1 MGESGSEM
9 ITPMGKSGGGITI
22 NIQNMNGSDDDMR
35 KLKKTILDVLQESSA
50 SRGRI

>member
-1 MGESGSEM
+1 MV
-9 ITPMGKSGGGITI
+9 TPIGKSGGGSNITI